1 MQNKCDR
8 APAKLLGQLLVILQ
22 LEGGQPITQLQIPF
36 YTSSLTQLVN
46 VNLSSP
52 LQLVNGNLLVT
63 LHVAGIAVFCAK
75 NVPLQ

>member
-52 LQLVNGNLLVT
+52 LQLEWLMVIFGHFACGRNISLL
-63 LHVAGIAVFCAK
+63 C
-75 NVPLQ
+75 